1 MTDPDN
7 LTGAQGIYSNHERAW
22 SEKWE
27 REATVAMYED
37 GGEFSIDCGIRMH
50 GRTSRRVSEKKSF
63 TLKFRGRYGGISIM
77 TCSATAS

>member
-37 GGEFSIDCGIRMH
+37 GGEFSL
-50 GRTSRRVSEKKSF
+50 TAA
-63 TLKFRGRYGGISIM
+63 
-77 TCSATAS
+77 SACTAARAAV